1 MICTSDKCAQGKH
14 PCPTPDECTDWDEDP
29 DMSWETLVWFVIALV
44 VLFAAIGLA
53 AGVITS
59 PEFFTK

>member
-1 MICTSDKCAQGKH
+1 M
-14 PCPTPDECTDWDEDP
+14 PDECADWDDDP
-29 DMSWETLVWFVIALV
+29 DLSWETLVWFVIGLV
-44 VLFAAIGLA
+44 FLFAAIGLA